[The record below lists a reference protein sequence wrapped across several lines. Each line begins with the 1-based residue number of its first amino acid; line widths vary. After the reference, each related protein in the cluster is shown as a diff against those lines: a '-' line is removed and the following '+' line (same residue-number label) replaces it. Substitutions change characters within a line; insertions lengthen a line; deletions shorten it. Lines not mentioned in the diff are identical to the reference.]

1 MSGYCF
7 HIYTHFRFKNHFRP
21 FPIPEIQRVP
31 LEQMLLRIKIM
42 PLFQSKRT
50 VQDVLKNLIEPPAN
64 ESVIQSLKRLR
75 DELSLCHDI
84 KNLTFNVMKFLK
96 FFISIKFSIM
106 PVLCTMHF

>member
-7 HIYTHFRFKNHFRP
+7 HIYTHFRFNHHFRP

-84 KNLTFNVMKFLK
+84 KNLTFNVMKFL
-96 FFISIKFSIM
+96 
-106 PVLCTMHF
+106 HFHEIFHNNHL